1 LEEVGVI
8 ARSAVAFCLVL
19 SFPAAVRAEK
29 DPVYALVGGRIVTV
43 SGPTLESGT
52 LVLRDG
58 VIDAVGAAVAVPA
71 DARVID
77 AKGLTLTPGLIDAL
91 GGVGL
96 PAAPAA
102 RPGGGGPGGGQPP
115 PANPLAPQALALEKL
130 RAADALKARD
140 SGVTTVLVIPAE
152 GVLPGR
158 SALLNLSGE
167 KPEGMVL
174 KQPAALHLRM
184 TALRRQYPSSLMGT
198 LALARQSLYDA
209 IRYRDEWAAYERA
222 PRGKKRPRYDSALE
236 AWQDVLSGRL
246 PLVVGAHVTNDL
258 RRALALADEFKIRVI
273 AAEAPSA
280 HALAELIRTR
290 RLPLIVGVNFD
301 PPRAAQFFGADDEE
315 KEKKDIEQAERN
327 PAALHKAGVA
337 FALGSGHAKDYLA
350 GVRKAIEKGLP
361 REAALEALTLTAA
374 EVLGVAD
381 RTGSLETGKIA
392 NVVAWSGEPLAK
404 DTQVKLVFVDGR
416 LHEPSPP
423 EKPEDRKSSK
433 PEVPAGG
440 EERVR

>member
-1 LEEVGVI
+1 VI
-8 ARSAVAFCLVL
+8 ARNVLACCLAL
-19 SFPAAVRAEK
+19 AFPAAALAEK
-29 DPVYALVGGRIVTV
+29 QPVYALVGGRIVSV

-58 VIDAVGAAVAVPA
+58 VIQSVGADVPVPA

-77 AKGLTLTPGLIDAL
+77 AKGLTLTPGLIDAF
-91 GGVGL
+91 GSVGL
-96 PAAPAA
+96 SAAPAP
-102 RPGGGGPGGGQPP
+102 RPSGGSGGGP
-115 PANPLAPQALALEKL
+115 PAASDPLAPQALALDKV

-140 SGVTTVLVIPAE
+140 AGVTTVLVIPSE

-167 KPEGMVL
+167 KPEGMAL
-174 KQPAALHLRM
+174 KQPAALHLQM
-184 TALRRQYPSSLMGT
+184 TSLRRQYPSSLMGT

-236 AWQDVLSGRL
+236 AWQDVLAGRL
-246 PLVVGAHVTNDL
+246 PLIVTVHLTNDL

-273 AAEAPSA
+273 AAEAPKA
-280 HALAELIRTR
+280 HSLAELIRAR

-315 KEKKDIEQAERN
+315 KERKDIEQAEQN
-327 PAALHKAGVA
+327 PAALHKAGVE
-337 FALGSGHAKDYLA
+337 FALGSSHAKDYLA
-350 GVRKAIEKGLP
+350 GVRKAIDRGLP
-361 REAALEALTLTAA
+361 REAALKALTLTAA

-381 RTGSLETGKIA
+381 RTGSLETGKLA
-392 NVVAWSGEPLAK
+392 NVVVWSGEPLAK
-404 DTQVKLVFVDGR
+404 DVQVKLVFVDGQ

-423 EKPEDRKSSK
+423 EKPEDKKDASK
-433 PEVPAGG
+433 RDVPA
-440 EERVR
+440 ESERVR